1 MSLENATI
9 RPGTVYRLVCNS
21 DRPTGE
27 LKLRNV
33 EWGILFSVTG
43 EHTVAQI
50 GDAFSLPPAERDAA
64 FARLLREGLL
74 AERELTYSEYL
85 RAAATVHDDEPGTLA
100 HYLRAGAALG
110 PLPPSVPAEADEP
123 APKPEPIRDVRES
136 ALPRPSPEDDV
147 NVTRAVPTVRGGT
160 AAVGFQP
167 LSDPSPVPTLA
178 APEPARHLSMK
189 AVMKFILDRA
199 PDSNTGQLDVFR
211 VLIRVD
217 TRLLIRNGITTLRF
231 QDDRLI
237 SDPELQQAITSNVEK
252 ILGLECPQTVYV

>member
-1 MSLENATI
+1 MSFENSTI
-9 RPGTVYRLVCNS
+9 RPGTVYRLVCNP

-50 GDAFSLPPAERDAA
+50 GDAFSLPPAARDAA

-85 RAAATVHDDEPGTLA
+85 RAAATVHDDDEPGTLA

-110 PLPPSVPAEADEP
+110 PLPSSVPAEADEP
-123 APKPEPIRDVRES
+123 AEEAEAVR
-136 ALPRPSPEDDV
+136 DDV
-147 NVTRAVPTVRGGT
+147 NVTRAVPTVRGGA

-178 APEPARHLSMK
+178 APEPVRKHLSMK

>member
-1 MSLENATI
+1 MSFENPII
-9 RPGTVYRLVCNS
+9 RPGTVYRLARNP
-21 DRPTGE
+21 DRPCEE

-50 GDAFSLPPAERDAA
+50 GEAFSLPPAERDAA

-74 AERELTYSEYL
+74 AERELSYSEYL
-85 RAAATVHDDEPGTLA
+85 RAAATVHDDDEPGTLA
-100 HYLRAGAALG
+100 RYLRSGATLGAL
-110 PLPPSVPAEADEP
+110 PASVPIAADDEP
-123 APKPEPIRDVRES
+123 AGKAVPVRDVRES
-136 ALPRPSPEDDV
+136 VRPRPAPEDDV
-147 NVTRAVPTVRGGT
+147 NLTRAVPTVRG
-160 AAVGFQP
+160 VGFEP
-167 LSDPSPVPTLA
+167 LSDP
-178 APEPARHLSMK
+178 APIHAGSASARRRLSMK

-252 ILGLECPQTVYV
+252 ILGLQCPQTVYV